1 MDTPRSRDPWWLA
14 AAEDEITEKAARAS
28 GPGGQH
34 VNKTSTAIELRF
46 DVRGSPS
53 VPEDVK
59 ARLETLAGSR
69 LTQEGV
75 LVLFA
80 QEHRSQEMNRQA
92 ARERLTALFR
102 EAAVRPKARRPTRP
116 TKASRLERLEGK
128 TRRAR
133 VKGLRGRPSPE
144 D

>member
-1 MDTPRSRDPWWLA
+1 MDSPRARDPWWLA
-14 AAEDEITEKAARAS
+14 AAEGEIIEKAARAS

-53 VPEDVK
+53 LPDDVK
-59 ARLETLAGSR
+59 ARLETLSGSR

-92 ARERLTALFR
+92 ARQRLIGLLR
-102 EAAVRPKARRPTRP
+102 QAAVRPRARRPTRP
-116 TKASRLERLEGK
+116 TLASRLERLEGK
-128 TRRAR
+128 THRSR

>member
-1 MDTPRSRDPWWLA
+1 MESPCSRDPRWLA
-14 AAEDEITEKAARAS
+14 AAEDEIIEKAARAS

-53 VPEDVK
+53 LPDDVK
-59 ARLETLAGSR
+59 ARLETLGGSR

-92 ARERLTALFR
+92 ARQRLMALFR
-102 EAAVRPKARRPTRP
+102 EAAIRPKARRPTRP
-116 TKASRLERLEGK
+116 TLASRLERLQGK
-128 TRRAR
+128 THRSR
-133 VKGLRGRPSPE
+133 VKGLRGRPAAE

>member
-1 MDTPRSRDPWWLA
+1 MESPHPRDPWWLA
-14 AAEDEITEKAARAS
+14 AAEGEVVERAARAS

-53 VPEDVK
+53 LPDDVR

-92 ARERLTALFR
+92 ARQRLLNLFR
-102 EAAVRPKARRPTRP
+102 EAAVRPKARRLTRP
-116 TKASRLERLEGK
+116 TLASRLKRLEGK
-128 TRRAR
+128 THRSTI
-133 VKGLRGRPSPE
+133 KGMRGRPTH
-144 D
+144 DD

>member
-1 MDTPRSRDPWWLA
+1 MESRPRDPWWLA
-14 AAEDEITEKAARAS
+14 AAEGEIIEKAARAS

-53 VPEDVK
+53 LPDDVR

-69 LTQEGV
+69 LTQDGV

-92 ARERLTALFR
+92 ARQRLAALFR

-116 TKASRLERLEGK
+116 TLASRLERLQGK
-128 TRRAR
+128 THRSR